1 MQKLDPSILR
11 PVNRQSFTPLYQQIA
26 DEIESHLEDLPVGAM
41 LPSETEIVA
50 HFHVSRGVAVQ
61 ALKELL
67 NKQVI
72 VRMQGSGTFKAPAAP
87 FPARFTRS
95 LNSARLPSFS
105 DDLRQAHYEV
115 GERIYECE
123 LIKVPE
129 EVRQALKL
137 ANEDRVWKLSRT
149 ILASGMP
156 VVYLTSYVPESVYP
170 TVNTEEVAKH
180 SFYGYLEA
188 HYGLGLRPAWAEE
201 EYCAVAVP
209 EGLTQILQVEDGSPL
224 LFSMR
229 VGYLADGR
237 PAEYVLSYMRGDL
250 YHVRAT
256 VLPDREP
263 TTIGR
268 IELEEKR

>member
-1 MQKLDPSILR
+1 MQKLDPSVLQ

-26 DEIESHLEDLPVGAM
+26 AEIESHLQELPVGAM

-67 NKQVI
+67 NKRVV

-95 LNSARLPSFS
+95 LNAAKLPSFS

-115 GERIYECE
+115 GERIYACE
-123 LIKVPE
+123 LIKAPE
-129 EVRQALKL
+129 DVRQALKL

-149 ILASGMP
+149 ILASGVP
-156 VVYLTSYVPESVYP
+156 VVYLTSYVLESVYP
-170 TVNTEEVAKH
+170 EVNAEEVAKH

-188 HYGLGLRPAWAEE
+188 HYGLALRPAWAEE
-201 EYCAVAVP
+201 EYSAVSVP
-209 EGLTQILQVEDGSPL
+209 EGLAQILQVEDGSPL

-256 VLPDREP
+256 VLPDCEP

-268 IELEEKR
+268 IELEERP